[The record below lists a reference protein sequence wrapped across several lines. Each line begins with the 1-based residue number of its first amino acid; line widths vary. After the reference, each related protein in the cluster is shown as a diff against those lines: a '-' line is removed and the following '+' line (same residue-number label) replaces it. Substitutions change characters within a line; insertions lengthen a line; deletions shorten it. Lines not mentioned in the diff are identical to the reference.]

1 MMVDNN
7 AKATDITNQDTEIDA
22 ETGAAKTEAPSAVI
36 GHLGLI
42 KAMSVIMAVLIV
54 AALVTIIVTI
64 YSRLTA
70 SNAVKEA
77 REIELVVPADTRIIS
92 ASDAE
97 KGDMLV
103 VLENDRGQMV
113 WRIDGTGQ
121 VTQKMT
127 VIAE

>member
-1 MMVDNN
+1 MADNN
-7 AKATDITNQDTEIDA
+7 AKATDNTNQDTEIDA
-22 ETGAAKTEAPSAVI
+22 ETGAANAEAPSAVI

-77 REIELVVPADTRIIS
+77 RETELTVPANTRIIS

>member
-1 MMVDNN
+1 MMADNN
-7 AKATDITNQDTEIDA
+7 AKATDNTNQDTEIDA
-22 ETGAAKTEAPSAVI
+22 EIGVANAEAPSAVI

-54 AALVTIIVTI
+54 AALVIIIVTI

-77 REIELVVPADTRIIS
+77 REIELVVPVDTRIVS

-113 WRIDGTGQ
+113 WRIDSTGQ
-121 VTQKMT
+121 VTQIMT
-127 VIAE
+127 VKAE

>member
-1 MMVDNN
+1 MMADNN
-7 AKATDITNQDTEIDA
+7 AKSTDNTNQDTEIDA
-22 ETGAAKTEAPSAVI
+22 ETGAANAEAPSAVI

>member
-1 MMVDNN
+1 MADNN
-7 AKATDITNQDTEIDA
+7 AKSTNNTNQDTDIDA
-22 ETGAAKTEAPSAVI
+22 KTGMADGEAPSAVI

-64 YSRLTA
+64 YSRMTA

-77 REIELVVPADTRIIS
+77 VEIELVVPADTRIIS

-97 KGDMLV
+97 KGDMLL
-103 VLENDRGQMV
+103 VLENAKGQMV
-113 WRIDGTGQ
+113 WRVNGTGQ
-121 VTQKMT
+121 VTQKMS
-127 VIAE
+127 ILSD

>member
-1 MMVDNN
+1 MADNN
-7 AKATDITNQDTEIDA
+7 AKSTDNTNQDTEIDA
-22 ETGAAKTEAPSAVI
+22 EIGTANAEAPSAVI

-103 VLENDRGQMV
+103 VLENDSGQMV

>member
-1 MMVDNN
+1 MADNN
-7 AKATDITNQDTEIDA
+7 AKSTDNTNQDTEIDA
-22 ETGAAKTEAPSAVI
+22 ETGAANAEAPSAVI

-103 VLENDRGQMV
+103 VLENDSGQMV

-121 VTQKMT
+121 VT
-127 VIAE
+127 

>member
-1 MMVDNN
+1 MADNN
-7 AKATDITNQDTEIDA
+7 AKATDNTNQDTEIDA
-22 ETGAAKTEAPSAVI
+22 ETGAANAEAPSAVI

-103 VLENDRGQMV
+103 VLENDKGQMV

>member
-1 MMVDNN
+1 MADNN
-7 AKATDITNQDTEIDA
+7 AKATDNTNQDTEIDA
-22 ETGAAKTEAPSAVI
+22 EIGAANAEAPSAVI

-77 REIELVVPADTRIIS
+77 RKIELVVPADTRIIS

>member
-1 MMVDNN
+1 MADNN
-7 AKATDITNQDTEIDA
+7 AKATDNTNQDTEIDA

>member
-1 MMVDNN
+1 MMADNN
-7 AKATDITNQDTEIDA
+7 AKATDNTNQDTEIDA
-22 ETGAAKTEAPSAVI
+22 ETGAANAEAPSAVI

-103 VLENDRGQMV
+103 VLENDSGQMV

>member
-1 MMVDNN
+1 MADNN
-7 AKATDITNQDTEIDA
+7 AKSTDNTNQDTEIDA
-22 ETGAAKTEAPSAVI
+22 ETGAANAEAPSAVI

>member
-1 MMVDNN
+1 MMADNN
-7 AKATDITNQDTEIDA
+7 AKATNNTNQDTEIDA
-22 ETGAAKTEAPSAVI
+22 ENGAANAEAPSAVI

>member
-1 MMVDNN
+1 MMADNN
-7 AKATDITNQDTEIDA
+7 AKATDNTNQDTEIDA
-22 ETGAAKTEAPSAVI
+22 ETSAANAEAPSAVI

-127 VIAE
+127 LIAE

>member
-1 MMVDNN
+1 MMADNN
-7 AKATDITNQDTEIDA
+7 AKSTDNTNQDTEIDA
-22 ETGAAKTEAPSAVI
+22 ETGAANAEAPSAVI

-103 VLENDRGQMV
+103 VLENDSGQMV

>member
-1 MMVDNN
+1 MADNN
-7 AKATDITNQDTEIDA
+7 AKATDNTNQDTEIDA
-22 ETGAAKTEAPSAVI
+22 ETGAANAEGPSAVI

-70 SNAVKEA
+70 SNAVEEA

-103 VLENDRGQMV
+103 VLENDKGQMV

>member
-1 MMVDNN
+1 MADNN
-7 AKATDITNQDTEIDA
+7 AKSTDNTNQDTEIDA
-22 ETGAAKTEAPSAVI
+22 ETGAANAEAPSAVI

-103 VLENDRGQMV
+103 VLENDNGQMV